1 MRHTVTG
8 LIDKPADAQKI
19 IDDLLAQCL
28 CDRADIGMIAGSDPR
43 QRGTL
48 GKAARAASQAAV
60 AAGSAAAS
68 ALEGILGVG
77 SDLVS
82 RRVEGFGVLSAAGK
96 VGSILSRAALTGM
109 QDVAKTFID
118 LGMKAELPRA
128 YAEAL
133 RQGSILIV
141 VDAKTDN
148 MAHCARKILAAH
160 GAAAPDMRAGHQ
172 AAGER
177 PSSTFR

>member
-28 CDRADIGMIAGSDPR
+28 CDRSDIGMIAGNDPR
-43 QRGTL
+43 QRG
-48 GKAARAASQAAV
+48 GIAKAAHAAGQAAV
-60 AAGSAAAS
+60 AAGSAAAT

-82 RRVEGFGVLSAAGK
+82 RRVEGFGMLSAAGK
-96 VGSILSRAALTGM
+96 IGSILSRAALTGV

-118 LGMKAELPRA
+118 LGMEAELARE

-148 MAHCARKILAAH
+148 MASCARKVLAAH
-160 GAAAPDMRAGHQ
+160 GALRAEARAAH
-172 AAGER
+172 
-177 PSSTFR
+177 